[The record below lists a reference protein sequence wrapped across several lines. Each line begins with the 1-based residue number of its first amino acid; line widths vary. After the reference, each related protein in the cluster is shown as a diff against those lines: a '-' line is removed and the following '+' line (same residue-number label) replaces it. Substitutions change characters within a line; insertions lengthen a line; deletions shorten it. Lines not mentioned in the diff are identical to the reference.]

1 MSTKRFD
8 PRDLLFKSP
17 FGAVPCGA
25 DVSFCFRPE
34 RGAAVTRC
42 ELLAHGEFADQWTT
56 VELTPA
62 QEDGHVVYRGIFTAP
77 DDVEL
82 VWYHFRLSWAD
93 GGTSC
98 YGKNGLCAW
107 DAVEPWQL
115 TVYDDTHKAPAWFGR
130 GVTYQIFPDRFR
142 RAKSRDVAGL
152 VGPRTLHE
160 NWDELPEYRPNA
172 EGEITCSDFFGGDL
186 QGITEKLDYLASLG
200 VTTLYLCPIFEASTN
215 HRYDTACYERID
227 PLLGDEADFR
237 TLCAEAKKR
246 GIYVMLDG
254 VFNHTGRK
262 SVYFNADGF
271 YDDLGAAQGEQSPY
285 YRWYNFHPFPD
296 EYDAWWGIKNLPAV
310 NELEKSYV
318 DYIIEGDNSIIKH
331 WLRAG
336 ASGWRLDV
344 ADELPDDLRA
354 AVADWQAAR
363 TVRSQSPL
371 LDYADLLEFF
381 LFHLRARQGED
392 IRPDLEHSLLPP
404 ACRALLAAAVTE
416 RHHPAQTPAPSPTTS
431 AGPDTTPEHH
441 EAPHK
446 GHAVP
451 RQMSLLGMVAATAA
465 PAPVPAPSRRASA
478 LPWRHVLVDEVQDLS
493 PVQLRLIRALLPEDG
508 NGFFGIGDP
517 DQAIYGFR
525 GASGQS
531 EDSLRALWP
540 SLRVCRLGQSYRA
553 SQGVLDMAQSL
564 LQGRGHCGALQAM
577 RREQARLH
585 LFSAPDQQAEARWIA
600 GRIRQLLGATAHTL
614 MDQIAQEDELAG
626 TLSPGDV
633 AVLVRLK
640 AQIPVI
646 RRALEQEG
654 IPCAAPA
661 QEDCWQDPLCAA
673 VLRLAIARGQGE
685 APVPVSDDA
694 ESDDLLPLLE
704 QALDLAPDAPL
715 PDPQA
720 LQARL
725 SGHSR
730 LPAPLWQGTAW
741 KQLCR
746 AWQDCGQW
754 EALVQQLGLQHEAE
768 LIRARSEQVQ
778 ILTLHASKGL
788 EFQAVFLPGLEE
800 GLLPMRRDLLL
811 ENPDDDMSPAAQ
823 AARLEEERRL
833 FYVGLTRAA
842 RALYVSHSAGRRLFG
857 RELALEPSSF
867 LPLVRDFCRQ
877 STLARHT
884 KAVRE
889 HLSLF

>member
-1 MSTKRFD
+1 MSTKWFD

-42 ELLAHGEFADQWTT
+42 ELLAHGEFAAQWTT

-115 TVYDDTHKAPAWFGR
+115 TVYDATHKTPAWFGR
-130 GVTYQIFPDRFR
+130 GMTYQIFPDRFR

-246 GIYVMLDG
+246 GIHVMLDG

-344 ADELPDDLRA
+344 ADELPDSFIQKLNAAARREKSDALIIGEVWEDASNKIAYSERRRYFQGGELDSVMNYPLRDAIFGFLNGGTAEHFAESMECIRENYPRDVFYNLMNVVGTHDTARALTLLGVTENEWKMDRNGRAHYQLPPDRLEIALRRLRMA
-354 AVADWQAAR
+354 AVIQF
-363 TVRSQSPL
+363 TMPGSPTIYYG
-371 LDYADLLEFF
+371 DEAG
-381 LFHLRARQGED
+381 RQGFED
-392 IRPDLEHSLLPP
+392 PFNRRTYPWGAEDREILAFYRRLCEVRADSETLIRGELRFDTGEND
-404 ACRALLAAAVTE
+404 ALLRYE
-416 RHHPAQTPAPSPTTS
+416 RTLGRSRIIILVNRS
-431 AGPDTTPEHH
+431 
-441 EAPHK
+441 
-446 GHAVP
+446 
-451 RQMSLLGMVAATAA
+451 RQEVRTGVN
-465 PAPVPAPSRRASA
+465 A
-478 LPWRHVLVDEVQDLS
+478 L
-493 PVQLRLIRALLPEDG
+493 
-508 NGFFGIGDP
+508 
-517 DQAIYGFR
+517 Y
-525 GASGQS
+525 
-531 EDSLRALWP
+531 
-540 SLRVCRLGQSYRA
+540 
-553 SQGVLDMAQSL
+553 
-564 LQGRGHCGALQAM
+564 
-577 RREQARLH
+577 
-585 LFSAPDQQAEARWIA
+585 
-600 GRIRQLLGATAHTL
+600 
-614 MDQIAQEDELAG
+614 
-626 TLSPGDV
+626 
-633 AVLVRLK
+633 
-640 AQIPVI
+640 
-646 RRALEQEG
+646 
-654 IPCAAPA
+654 
-661 QEDCWQDPLCAA
+661 
-673 VLRLAIARGQGE
+673 
-685 APVPVSDDA
+685 
-694 ESDDLLPLLE
+694 
-704 QALDLAPDAPL
+704 ALDLLTQREFDCE
-715 PDPQA
+715 DS
-720 LQARL
+720 
-725 SGHSR
+725 SGIEITV
-730 LPAPLWQGTAW
+730 PAETAY
-741 KQLCR
+741 LLRCF
-746 AWQDCGQW
+746 GS
-754 EALVQQLGLQHEAE
+754 AE
-768 LIRARSEQVQ
+768 
-778 ILTLHASKGL
+778 
-788 EFQAVFLPGLEE
+788 
-800 GLLPMRRDLLL
+800 
-811 ENPDDDMSPAAQ
+811 
-823 AARLEEERRL
+823 
-833 FYVGLTRAA
+833 
-842 RALYVSHSAGRRLFG
+842 
-857 RELALEPSSF
+857 
-867 LPLVRDFCRQ
+867 
-877 STLARHT
+877 
-884 KAVRE
+884 
-889 HLSLF
+889 

>member
-1 MSTKRFD
+1 MSTKWFD

-115 TVYDDTHKAPAWFGR
+115 TVYDDTHKTPAWFGR

-318 DYIIEGDNSIIKH
+318 DYIIEGNNSIIKR

-344 ADELPDDLRA
+344 ADELPDEFIAKIRA
-354 AVADWQAAR
+354 AMN
-363 TVRSQSPL
+363 
-371 LDYADLLEFF
+371 E
-381 LFHLRARQGED
+381 
-392 IRPDLEHSLLPP
+392 
-404 ACRALLAAAVTE
+404 
-416 RHHPAQTPAPSPTTS
+416 
-431 AGPDTTPEHH
+431 
-441 EAPHK
+441 
-446 GHAVP
+446 
-451 RQMSLLGMVAATAA
+451 
-465 PAPVPAPSRRASA
+465 
-478 LPWRHVLVDEVQDLS
+478 
-493 PVQLRLIRALLPEDG
+493 
-508 NGFFGIGDP
+508 
-517 DQAIYGFR
+517 
-525 GASGQS
+525 
-531 EDSLRALWP
+531 
-540 SLRVCRLGQSYRA
+540 
-553 SQGVLDMAQSL
+553 
-564 LQGRGHCGALQAM
+564 
-577 RREQARLH
+577 
-585 LFSAPDQQAEARWIA
+585 
-600 GRIRQLLGATAHTL
+600 
-614 MDQIAQEDELAG
+614 
-626 TLSPGDV
+626 
-633 AVLVRLK
+633 
-640 AQIPVI
+640 
-646 RRALEQEG
+646 
-654 IPCAAPA
+654 
-661 QEDCWQDPLCAA
+661 
-673 VLRLAIARGQGE
+673 
-685 APVPVSDDA
+685 
-694 ESDDLLPLLE
+694 
-704 QALDLAPDAPL
+704 
-715 PDPQA
+715 
-720 LQARL
+720 
-725 SGHSR
+725 
-730 LPAPLWQGTAW
+730 
-741 KQLCR
+741 
-746 AWQDCGQW
+746 
-754 EALVQQLGLQHEAE
+754 
-768 LIRARSEQVQ
+768 
-778 ILTLHASKGL
+778 
-788 EFQAVFLPGLEE
+788 
-800 GLLPMRRDLLL
+800 
-811 ENPDDDMSPAAQ
+811 ENPDTYLLGEVWEDGTTKIAYSQRRKYLLGRETNGLMNYPFRTALMAYLLGGGAEYFRDSMEELRENYPAPAFYG
-823 AARLEEERRL
+823 AMNFLSTHDTPRL
-833 FYVGLTRAA
+833 LTILRPHLPRAA
-842 RALYVSHSAGRRLFG
+842 DARRARGLSAQRFR
-857 RELALEPSSF
+857 P
-867 LPLVRDFCRQ
+867 C
-877 STLARHT
+877 ARHV
-884 KAVRE
+884 APQARGSDPL
-889 HLSLF
+889 HLPRLADALLRRRGRHAGL